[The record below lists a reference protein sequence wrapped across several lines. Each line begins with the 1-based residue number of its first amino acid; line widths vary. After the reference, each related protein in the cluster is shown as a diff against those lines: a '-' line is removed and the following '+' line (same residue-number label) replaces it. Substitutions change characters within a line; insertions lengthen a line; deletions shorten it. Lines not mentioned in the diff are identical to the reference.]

1 MQYKG
6 FSFSGDSGIDL
17 AEEKHYH
24 PFPSIESDKLTN
36 GKPVGF
42 GLDSGFKKKKKDN
55 MMFYKEEC
63 LHMS

>member
-24 PFPSIESDKLTN
+24 PFPSIERDKLTN

-42 GLDSGFKKKKKDN
+42 GLDSGFKKKKR
-55 MMFYKEEC
+55 
-63 LHMS
+63 